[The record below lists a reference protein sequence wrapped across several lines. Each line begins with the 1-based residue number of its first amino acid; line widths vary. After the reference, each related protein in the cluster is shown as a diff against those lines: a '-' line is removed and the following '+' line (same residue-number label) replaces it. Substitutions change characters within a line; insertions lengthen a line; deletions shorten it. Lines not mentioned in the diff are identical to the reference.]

1 MQQQIGVLQFL
12 QRGLERLHQLM
23 GQFAD
28 KPHRIGDHHI
38 QRIADRQQAGGSVQR
53 IEQPVVGGDTRAGDG
68 VEQRGLARV
77 GVAHDGH
84 HGDLVFHP
92 ALPLG
97 APHAAHLLQLCL
109 QLVDFPMDVPPVR
122 LQLRLAGTLG
132 ADRSLAAG
140 ARLPLQMG
148 PHAHQPRQQVLVLC
162 QLHL

>member
-1 MQQQIGVLQFL
+1 
-12 QRGLERLHQLM
+12 M

-97 APHAAHLLQLCL
+97 AP
-109 QLVDFPMDVPPVR
+109 VR
-122 LQLRLAGTLG
+122 LQLRLAGALG